1 MLACCLRKPP
11 MRTSKISN
19 ALSPSFNACRKSREL
34 FMTRL
39 VNPSTKTRRMS
50 RPSPGRSRT
59 RIRGRGAPLKSANK
73 SVITPPWINIKDARK
88 TNVVP
93 GLFSMP
99 SANASKARG
108 SKPSPAAA
116 SPPFADVSGAGA
128 NQRVAFTRPC
138 LPVDD
143 NEAA

>member
-1 MLACCLRKPP
+1 

-99 SANASKARG
+99 SANASN
-108 SKPSPAAA
+108 
-116 SPPFADVSGAGA
+116 ADVSGAGA

-143 NEAA
+143 NEAACPDSAPSTRGKTLESKIS